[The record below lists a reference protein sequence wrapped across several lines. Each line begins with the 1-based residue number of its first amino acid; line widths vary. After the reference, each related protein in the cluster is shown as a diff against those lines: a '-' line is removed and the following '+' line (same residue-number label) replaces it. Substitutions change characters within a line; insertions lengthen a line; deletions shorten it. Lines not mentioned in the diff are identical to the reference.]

1 MKASSHPLV
10 CLGFILLILS
20 AVGCQVSPTAAPEEV
35 HLMTIQITSTAF
47 TEGNP
52 IPQKYTCDNEDI
64 SPPLAWTGIPAQAKS
79 LALIVDDPDA
89 PVGVWVHWVVF
100 DMPPSLNGLPE
111 AVAKT
116 STVSGIGTQG
126 ITDFRK
132 PGYGGPCPPKGKPH
146 RYFFRLYA
154 LDSLLNLP
162 AGAKR
167 AELDKAMQGHI
178 LATGQL
184 IGTYGR

>member
-1 MKASSHPLV
+1 
-10 CLGFILLILS
+10 
-20 AVGCQVSPTAAPEEV
+20 
-35 HLMTIQITSTAF
+35 MTIQITSTAF
-47 TEGNP
+47 TAGNS
-52 IPQKYTCDNEDI
+52 IPQKFTCDKEDI

-89 PVGVWVHWVVF
+89 PAGDWVHWVVF

-111 AVAKT
+111 GVAKNP
-116 STVSGIGTQG
+116 SVSGIGTQG
-126 ITDFRK
+126 INDFRK
-132 PGYGGPCPPKGKPH
+132 PGYGGPCPPKGKAH
-146 RYFFRLYA
+146 RYFFQLYA

-167 AELDKAMQGHI
+167 AEVDQAMQGHI

-184 IGTYGR
+184 IGTFSR

>member
-1 MKASSHPLV
+1 MKTPLHPFIYITLTLFVLVGSS
-10 CLGFILLILS
+10 
-20 AVGCQVSPTAAPEEV
+20 CQAAQTAAPEGKQP
-35 HLMTIQITSTAF
+35 MTIQITSPAF
-47 TEGNP
+47 SEGNP
-52 IPQKYTCDNEDI
+52 IPPKYTCDKEDI
-64 SPPLAWTGIPAQAKS
+64 SPPLAWTGIPTQAKS

-100 DMPPSLNGLPE
+100 DMPPGLDSLPE
-111 AVAKT
+111 GVAKT
-116 STVSGIGTQG
+116 PTVAGIGAQG

-154 LDSLLNLP
+154 LDRLLNLP

-167 AELDKAMQGHI
+167 AEVDQAMQGHV

-184 IGTYGR
+184 IGIYGH

>member
-1 MKASSHPLV
+1 MTNPYRSPLIAG
-10 CLGFILLILS
+10 LFFILLS
-20 AVGCQVSPTAAPEEV
+20 GSGCLASQPATPGGAQPV
-35 HLMTIQITSTAF
+35 TIQITSTAF

-52 IPQKYTCDNEDI
+52 IPRKYTCDGEDI

-79 LALIVDDPDA
+79 LALIVDDSDA
-89 PVGVWVHWVVF
+89 PMGVFVHWVIF
-100 DMPPSLNGLPE
+100 DIPPALNGFPE
-111 AVAKT
+111 GLAKT
-116 STVSGIGTQG
+116 PTLPGTGVQG
-126 ITDFRK
+126 NADFRR

-146 RYFFRLYA
+146 HYYFRLYA

-167 AELDKAMQGHI
+167 SDVDKAMQGHI
-178 LATGQL
+178 LASGQL

>member
-1 MKASSHPLV
+1 MIFVGS
-10 CLGFILLILS
+10 
-20 AVGCQVSPTAAPEEV
+20 GCQETQTAAPEGAQP
-35 HLMTIQITSTAF
+35 MTIQITSTGF
-47 TEGNP
+47 TEGNM
-52 IPQKYTCDNEDI
+52 IPQKYTCDKEDI
-64 SPPLAWTGIPAQAKS
+64 SPPLTWTGVPAQAKS

-100 DMPPSLNGLPE
+100 DMLPTLTGLPE
-111 AVAKT
+111 GVAKT
-116 STVSGIGTQG
+116 PTVAGIGTQG

-154 LDSLLNLP
+154 LDSQLTLP

-167 AELDKAMQGHI
+167 AEVDKAMQGHI

-184 IGTYGR
+184 IGTYSR

>member
-1 MKASSHPLV
+1 
-10 CLGFILLILS
+10 
-20 AVGCQVSPTAAPEEV
+20 
-35 HLMTIQITSTAF
+35 MTIQITSTAF

-52 IPQKYTCDNEDI
+52 IPQKYTCDREDT
-64 SPPLAWTGIPAQAKS
+64 SPPLTWTGIPAQAKS
-79 LALIVDDPDA
+79 LVLIVDDPDA

-100 DMPPSLNGLPE
+100 DMPPTLTGLPE
-111 AVAKT
+111 GLAKT
-116 STVSGIGTQG
+116 PTLPGIGVQG
-126 ITDFRK
+126 TTGFRK

-162 AGAKR
+162 SGAKR
-167 AELDKAMQGHI
+167 SEVDIAMQGHI
-178 LATGQL
+178 LVSGQL